1 MGTVVGNVED
11 CREMFEGSAAQTRI
25 TPFSSTNQ
33 IKNPVAYKL
42 VRVAGDGR
50 LVPATDEEI
59 FEVNETDMHTASDA
73 CQSVGSLSAQ
83 GLPSQLEETSQ
94 ALLQSGCVKPSYTE
108 QVNSQPEYNEQML
121 QKVEQDER
129 LAMIHSPHMLSAPDA
144 NSQCCN
150 ETNMFNEDHVHHD
163 SSLQQPIPFSS
174 DVQNG
179 CNVDQSNTVVPC
191 SNAEASP
198 KETAAP
204 PATAQRPDF
213 SLVRGEICLNN
224 LPIKALQETFK
235 ATFGRETTVK
245 DKTWLKRRITM
256 GLTNSCNVPTTNLRI
271 TNSKLVG
278 NQDKANDLTDDVRA
292 TNLKDAPPS
301 STDNANGHSN
311 ASGHSLTEDFSSEER
326 AAKRVRKPTRRYIE
340 ELSETD
346 EKQPVVTSKDEKLS
360 EKSEVR
366 SISVSLGKRVTVT
379 RVVSLAG
386 SEIEVPYVSLVRRS
400 RPRENIMALM
410 ECHSS
415 CLEAKASSGES
426 NMLHKEVLKS
436 ASGPDQKESATS
448 SSNNEEDVLT
458 EVDQDMET
466 ENIDSSG
473 NSSDDNNN
481 IGLPTMQGGGLR
493 RKHHRAWTLS
503 EVTQLVEGVAKYGA
517 GKWSEI
523 KKLSFSSHSYRT
535 PVDLKDKW
543 RNLLRTN
550 FAQSPSNI
558 MGSLK
563 KHGSMHIPMQILL
576 QVRELAE
583 KQALVPPNHR

>member
-1 MGTVVGNVED
+1 
-11 CREMFEGSAAQTRI
+11 
-25 TPFSSTNQ
+25 
-33 IKNPVAYKL
+33 
-42 VRVAGDGR
+42 
-50 LVPATDEEI
+50 
-59 FEVNETDMHTASDA
+59 
-73 CQSVGSLSAQ
+73 
-83 GLPSQLEETSQ
+83 
-94 ALLQSGCVKPSYTE
+94 
-108 QVNSQPEYNEQML
+108 ML

-224 LPIKALQETFK
+224 LPIKALQETFR

-256 GLTNSCNVPTTNLRI
+256 GLINSCNVPTTNLTI
-271 TNSKLVG
+271 KDKKLVG
-278 NQDKANDLTDDVRA
+278 NQDKAN
-292 TNLKDAPPS
+292 DAPPS
-301 STDNANGHSN
+301 STDNANGHSNSN

-410 ECHSS
+410 VFS
-415 CLEAKASSGES
+415 L
-426 NMLHKEVLKS
+426 
-436 ASGPDQKESATS
+436 
-448 SSNNEEDVLT
+448 
-458 EVDQDMET
+458 
-466 ENIDSSG
+466 
-473 NSSDDNNN
+473 
-481 IGLPTMQGGGLR
+481 GL
-493 RKHHRAWTLS
+493 
-503 EVTQLVEGVAKYGA
+503 
-517 GKWSEI
+517 
-523 KKLSFSSHSYRT
+523 
-535 PVDLKDKW
+535 
-543 RNLLRTN
+543 LL
-550 FAQSPSNI
+550 
-558 MGSLK
+558 
-563 KHGSMHIPMQILL
+563 ILL
-576 QVRELAE
+576 NIVIWLCLFFSKLECI
-583 KQALVPPNHR
+583 

>member
-1 MGTVVGNVED
+1 MRTVVGTVED
-11 CREMFEGSAAQTRI
+11 CIDMFEGSAQTRI
-25 TPFSSTNQ
+25 IPLSPTNL
-33 IKNPVAYKL
+33 IENPVAYKL

-59 FEVNETDMHTASDA
+59 VEVNETDMHTPSDA
-73 CQSVGSLSAQ
+73 CQNPAQ
-83 GLPSQLEETSQ
+83 GLASRLSQLEETSQ
-94 ALLQSGCVKPSYTE
+94 AISSGLLQSEYVEPYTQE
-108 QVNSQPEYNEQML
+108 VNTQPEYNEEIL

-129 LAMIHSPHMLSAPDA
+129 LAMIHSPHMLSAPPDA
-144 NSQCCN
+144 NIQRCN
-150 ETNMFNEDHVHHD
+150 ETDMFDEDHVHHEPL
-163 SSLQQPIPFSS
+163 LQQPIPFSS
-174 DVQNG
+174 NVQHG
-179 CNVDQSNTVVPC
+179 CNVDQSNTVEP
-191 SNAEASP
+191 
-198 KETAAP
+198 TA
-204 PATAQRPDF
+204 PAADAQRPDF

-235 ATFGRETTVK
+235 ATFGLK
-245 DKTWLKRRITM
+245 DK
-256 GLTNSCNVPTTNLRI
+256 
-271 TNSKLVG
+271 KLVG
-278 NQDKANDLTDDVRA
+278 NQDKANDA
-292 TNLKDAPPS
+292 PS
-301 STDNANGHSN
+301 STDHANGHSN

-340 ELSETD
+340 ELSEND

-426 NMLHKEVLKS
+426 NMLHNEVLKS

-458 EVDQDMET
+458 EVDEDMET